1 MTEAGAPDRAGP
13 MADTT
18 AEADGTG
25 AAAGADPQA
34 KRGGRRRYALD
45 GQIGFLLRKAQQRH
59 LSIFS
64 THIGEDLTAQQFA
77 ALAKLNEVGPSSQNS
92 LGRQTA
98 MDVATIKGVVSRLKD
113 RGLIDKAPDPDDK
126 RLHLIDL
133 TAEGRRTIE
142 RVLPLAQEISRM
154 TLAPLDRAEQQTLIR
169 LLKKIT

>member
-1 MTEAGAPDRAGP
+1 MNHERP
-13 MADTT
+13 
-18 AEADGTG
+18 
-25 AAAGADPQA
+25 
-34 KRGGRRRYALD
+34 RGYVLD

-59 LSIFS
+59 LNIFA

-77 ALAKLNEVGPSSQNS
+77 ALAKLHEGGPSSQNS

-113 RGLIDKAPDPDDK
+113 RGLVDKSPDPQDK

-142 RVLPLAQEISRM
+142 RVLPLAREISRM
-154 TLAPLDRAEQQTLIR
+154 TLAPLDRAEQQTLLR